1 MELDIV
7 VQNIKCSGD
16 SSGYILINNIIA
28 ASGIETEIFSNGY
41 SVVWVTGEV
50 LVSSTGLF
58 PSPILIQGVDPEK
71 ISENSIFAGGLEAGT
86 YGARIITSGIVSS
99 TGLANAF
106 NRSLDSIFY
115 YSSSVVPIEVAGNS
129 TLEINDIIINNP
141 CSAPA
146 SIDVDYSGGLSPYSI
161 SYGLNFSTE
170 TGNLAS
176 ITGLTKIDDVLHRV
190 IDKKWS
196 KVAKPDVSIEY
207 SREDALL
214 TFKINPLLK
223 TIEWQGDQDM
233 VFLITE
239 YNDPNVLQEMISF
252 NVNELVK
259 YPQRFTLTLPEK
271 FSIYTRR
278 IFDKYTYEDS

>member
-1 MELDIV
+1 MEEKLDLAPFDEWIKTLELPEETYFFEFDLDGNV
-7 VQNIKCSGD
+7 VALHPGP
-16 SSGYILINNIIA
+16 A
-28 ASGIETEIFSNGY
+28 A
-41 SVVWVTGEV
+41 
-50 LVSSTGLF
+50 
-58 PSPILIQGVDPEK
+58 
-71 ISENSIFAGGLEAGT
+71 
-86 YGARIITSGIVSS
+86 
-99 TGLANAF
+99 
-106 NRSLDSIFY
+106 DSIKNKIQ
-115 YSSSVVPIEVAGNS
+115 VDLDVALGIYDRGE
-129 TLEINDIIINNP
+129 TLRHYKV
-141 CSAPA
+141 
-146 SIDVDYSGGLSPYSI
+146 DVISGRVI
-161 SYGLNFSTE
+161 KV
-170 TGNLAS
+170 NLAS

-196 KVAKPDVSIEY
+196 KISKPDISIEY
-207 SREDALL
+207 DRADALL

-278 IFDKYTYEDS
+278 IFDKYTYEDIRT

>member
-1 MELDIV
+1 MEEKLDLAPFDEW
-7 VQNIKCSGD
+7 IK
-16 SSGYILINNIIA
+16 
-28 ASGIETEIFSNGY
+28 
-41 SVVWVTGEV
+41 
-50 LVSSTGLF
+50 
-58 PSPILIQGVDPEK
+58 
-71 ISENSIFAGGLEAGT
+71 
-86 YGARIITSGIVSS
+86 
-99 TGLANAF
+99 
-106 NRSLDSIFY
+106 
-115 YSSSVVPIEVAGNS
+115 
-129 TLEINDIIINNP
+129 TLEVPEETYFFEFDTDGNVVALHP
-141 CSAPA
+141 GPA
-146 SIDVDYSGGLSPYSI
+146 VDHIKNKIQVDLDVALGIYERGETLRHYKVDVISGRVI
-161 SYGLNFSTE
+161 KV
-170 TGNLAS
+170 NLAS

-207 SREDALL
+207 SRKDALL

-259 YPQRFTLTLPEK
+259 YPQRFTLALPEK

-278 IFDKYTYEDS
+278 IFDKYTYEDTRA

>member
-1 MELDIV
+1 MEEKLDLAPFDEW
-7 VQNIKCSGD
+7 IKTVEVPEETYFFEFDLDGNVIALHPGPAVDHIKNKIQVDLDVALGIYDRGETLRHYKVDVISGRV
-16 SSGYILINNIIA
+16 IK
-28 ASGIETEIFSNGY
+28 
-41 SVVWVTGEV
+41 V
-50 LVSSTGLF
+50 
-58 PSPILIQGVDPEK
+58 
-71 ISENSIFAGGLEAGT
+71 
-86 YGARIITSGIVSS
+86 
-99 TGLANAF
+99 
-106 NRSLDSIFY
+106 
-115 YSSSVVPIEVAGNS
+115 
-129 TLEINDIIINNP
+129 
-141 CSAPA
+141 
-146 SIDVDYSGGLSPYSI
+146 
-161 SYGLNFSTE
+161 
-170 TGNLAS
+170 NLAS

-196 KVAKPDVSIEY
+196 KISKPDVSIEY
-207 SREDALL
+207 ARADALL

-278 IFDKYTYEDS
+278 IFDKYTYEDTRA

>member
-1 MELDIV
+1 MEEKLDLAPFDEW
-7 VQNIKCSGD
+7 IK
-16 SSGYILINNIIA
+16 
-28 ASGIETEIFSNGY
+28 
-41 SVVWVTGEV
+41 
-50 LVSSTGLF
+50 
-58 PSPILIQGVDPEK
+58 
-71 ISENSIFAGGLEAGT
+71 
-86 YGARIITSGIVSS
+86 
-99 TGLANAF
+99 
-106 NRSLDSIFY
+106 
-115 YSSSVVPIEVAGNS
+115 
-129 TLEINDIIINNP
+129 TLEVPEETYFFEFDADGNVVALHP
-141 CSAPA
+141 GPA
-146 SIDVDYSGGLSPYSI
+146 VDHIKNKIQVDLDVALGIYERGETLRHYKVDVISGRVI
-161 SYGLNFSTE
+161 KV
-170 TGNLAS
+170 NLAS

-207 SREDALL
+207 SRKDALL

-259 YPQRFTLTLPEK
+259 YPQRFTLALPEK

-278 IFDKYTYEDS
+278 IFNKYTYEDTRA